1 MNNRAHSQIA
11 QTKRMESAG
20 RFRCEASGSV
30 EQKMNAL
37 YAKVEHRDPH
47 QYEFLQAF
55 KEVLDSLKPVFEK
68 NDRYLSVMETIVEPE
83 RVITFRVPWIDDK
96 GIQRVNRGYRVQ
108 YSSALGPYKGG
119 LRLHP
124 TVNLGIIKFLGF
136 EQIFKNSL
144 TGVPMGGGKGGS
156 DFDPKG
162 KSDNE
167 ILQFCTSF
175 MTSLYRHI
183 GANLDVPAGDIGVG
197 GREIGFLYGQ
207 YKRLTGQF
215 EGVLTGKHTNW
226 GGSLI
231 RPEATGYGAVYF
243 AENWCEDNKVS
254 LKGARCSISGSGN
267 VAQYTVEKLIQVG
280 AIPLTMSDSSGY
292 VLEKDGF
299 TQEKLEKIMH
309 LKNVKRGRISEYL
322 KESPSAQF
330 FAGKKPWDLPNVL
343 IAFPSATQN
352 EINGA
357 DAKSLVAAGCKL
369 VVEGANMPSDKD
381 AIEVYESNGIILCPG
396 KAANA
401 GGVAVSGLEM
411 IQNSTR
417 SSWKREEVD
426 MRLKEIMKNIYNSC
440 VEAAATYGT
449 PGNIQNGA
457 NIAGFLKV
465 ADSVIDQGCV

>member
-1 MNNRAHSQIA
+1 MQG
-11 QTKRMESAG
+11 TG
-20 RFRCEASGSV
+20 RFRSDTQGSI

-37 YAKVEHRDPH
+37 YEKVHHRDPH
-47 QYEFLQAF
+47 QFEFLQAF

-68 NDRYLSVMETIVEPE
+68 DERYLAVMETIVEPE
-83 RVITFRVPWIDDK
+83 RVITFRVPWIDDR
-96 GIQRVNRGYRVQ
+96 GVQRCNRGFRVQ
-108 YSSALGPYKGG
+108 FSSALGPYKGG

-144 TGVPMGGGKGGS
+144 TGLAMGGGKGGS

-183 GANLDVPAGDIGVG
+183 GPDVDVPAGDIGVG

-215 EGVLTGKHTNW
+215 HGVLTGKQTNW
-226 GGSLI
+226 GGSHI
-231 RPEATGYGAVYF
+231 RPEATGYGCVYF
-243 AENWCEDNKVS
+243 AENWCNDNNVS
-254 LKGARCSISGSGN
+254 LRGARCIVSGSGN
-267 VAQYTVEKLIQVG
+267 VAQYTVEKLIHVG
-280 AIPLTMSDSSGY
+280 AIPLTMSDSTGY
-292 VLEKDGF
+292 VLEMDGF

-309 LKNVKRGRISEYL
+309 LKNVKRGTLSEYL
-322 KESPSAQF
+322 KESSTAQF
-330 FAGKKPWDLPNVL
+330 FAGKKPWDLRNIA

-352 EINGA
+352 EISGF
-357 DAKSLVAAGCKL
+357 DAMNLVAAGCKL
-369 VVEGANMPSDKD
+369 VVEGANMPSTED
-381 AIEVYESNGIILCPG
+381 AVKVFESNGIVLCPG

-417 SSWKREEVD
+417 SNWQRDEVD
-426 MRLKEIMKNIYNSC
+426 TRLREIMKNIYRSC
-440 VEAAATYGT
+440 MEAAAAYGT